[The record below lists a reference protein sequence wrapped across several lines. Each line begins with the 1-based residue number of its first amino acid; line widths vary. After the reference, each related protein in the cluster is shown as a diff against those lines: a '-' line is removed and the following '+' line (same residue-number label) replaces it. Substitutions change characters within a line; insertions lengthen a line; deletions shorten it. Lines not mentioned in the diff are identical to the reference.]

1 MIIFTKTKRTN
12 NDDKGLKFNLQLK
25 NSDFDITDEEIDSL
39 LDGIGDLDGGLA
51 DAYIYGL
58 ARMYDLM
65 LTKIFEREDKAKADE
80 LRKVGVLCSPKRIN
94 VILDLPADI

>member
-12 NDDKGLKFNLQLK
+12 NDDKGLKFNLNLK
-25 NSDFDITDEEIDSL
+25 NSDFEITDKEIDSL
-39 LDGIGDLDGGLA
+39 LDGISDLDEGLA

-65 LTKIFEREDKAKADE
+65 LTKIFEHEDNAKADE
-80 LRKVGVLCSPKRIN
+80 LRKFGVLCPPTRIN